1 VGDRGLR
8 RPELNTEALLALAC
22 LLSAILLGAA
32 EFMDVFHLTPP
43 GGEALE
49 ALDGFDRH
57 HGALLVLSV
66 FAIVALGIAVT
77 TGSKPAAFAVAA
89 CGAIA
94 LLIFLIGDLPKANN
108 VGTLND
114 SRQSFLDAEADP
126 QNGFWFEL
134 LGSLLLTIC
143 GAALAT
149 LPADRINLF
158 GREDAA
164 PAPRTGAKTKPR
176 KDAGQSAK
184 RA

>member
-1 VGDRGLR
+1 MKL
-8 RPELNTEALLALAC
+8 PEIRTEVLLALAC
-22 LLSAILLGAA
+22 LLSAILLGAS

-57 HGALLVLSV
+57 HGASLVLAAFSV
-66 FAIVALGIAVT
+66 IALLIAVT
-77 TGSKPAAFAVAA
+77 TGSKPAAYAVAA

-134 LGSLLLTIC
+134 IGSLLLAVC
-143 GAALAT
+143 GTALAT
-149 LPADRINLF
+149 LPAERIRLF
-158 GREDAA
+158 NRS
-164 PAPRTGAKTKPR
+164 TGTVAKAKG
-176 KDAGQSAK
+176 KFVDWSKQS
-184 RA
+184 